1 MTHEE
6 IGQNL
11 GAFQDGELPSGKR
24 LEISDHLKDCSECL
38 KTQKVW
44 QKIAES
50 LFESRGFV
58 SQKETEE
65 FIQRMMPK
73 IQLTASAG
81 SFNFSNFLWK
91 FLTPA
96 LELGFVA
103 LIFFAVLGRSE
114 PIAAPDTLLLL
125 GTNRDMAEW
134 LLPPAT
140 GQKSNWLSSI
150 LEGQ

>member
-6 IGQNL
+6 IRQNL

-24 LEISDHLKDCSECL
+24 LEISSHLKDCAECL
-38 KTQKVW
+38 QAQKVW

-50 LFESRGFV
+50 LFQSRGFV

-65 FIQRMMPK
+65 FVQRAMAQITPPPAM
-73 IQLTASAG
+73 G

-96 LELGFVA
+96 LELGFAA
-103 LIFFAVLGRSE
+103 LIFFFVLGRSE

-134 LLPPAT
+134 LLPPT
-140 GQKSNWLSSI
+140 TEQKQNWFNSV

>member
-6 IGQNL
+6 IRQNL
-11 GAFQDGELPSGKR
+11 GAFQDGELSSGKR
-24 LEISDHLKDCSECL
+24 LEISEHLKDCAQCL
-38 KTQKVW
+38 QTQRVW
-44 QKIAES
+44 QKIAEN
-50 LFESRGFV
+50 LFQSRGFV

-65 FIQRMMPK
+65 FIQRAMSK
-73 IQLTASAG
+73 ISPPSFTAN
-81 SFNFSNFLWK
+81 FNFSKFLWT

-96 LELGFVA
+96 LELGFAA
-103 LIFFAVLGRSE
+103 LIFFTVLGRSE

-134 LLPPAT
+134 ILPPMT
-140 GQKSNWLSSI
+140 GQKSNWFNSI